1 MNSQNPLEPNEEAII
16 EKLNVPQGTQ
26 VAYAA
31 GTFADNLAL
40 QNFSY
45 LGFSFYFAVIGIPA
59 YLITIAYIIY
69 SIWDA
74 VDDPILGMLSD
85 RTRTKW
91 GRRKPWIMITTIPLC
106 ILMVVLW
113 TPPQGSYVETIIYL
127 IIMLFLF
134 DAFFTTYTVNFN
146 SLWPEMFLTVKDRSS
161 IGVWRNIFTILALLV
176 AYLVPGFIIEDI
188 TNIHGYS
195 YTTNQFMI
203 NGVIAAVLV
212 FITIVIMYKWGSFER
227 KEFSKD
233 AQNALSFIESFKVTM
248 KNKAFVYYAIT
259 ALAVFIV
266 YGILP
271 ILIPFYA
278 VQVLGMGSADSIE
291 VSLLIFLGLLVG
303 AASTPLWMKLRQKYG
318 VRKIY
323 MFALAYW
330 GITLIG
336 LMFATNAT
344 QGYIVMFFMG
354 FGLGGSLYLYD
365 QGIAEICDDDEV
377 RSGKGI
383 RREGAFYGVIAFFN
397 RFSNGINIIIISIV
411 FTGTGWGVYTPR
423 PGADVLMGLRG
434 LLGIW
439 PVIIIV
445 IAIFFLYKWPIDNQ
459 RLQEN
464 KRLLFELHT
473 KKKTTL

>member
-1 MNSQNPLEPNEEAII
+1 LSSQNQSEPNEEAII
-16 EKLNVPQGTQ
+16 EKLNVPQGIQ
-26 VAYAA
+26 VAYAT

-40 QNFSY
+40 QNFSF
-45 LGFSFYFAVIGIPA
+45 LGFSFYFAVIGLPA
-59 YLITIAYIIY
+59 PLITVAYVIY

-74 VDDPILGMLSD
+74 FDDPILGMLSD

-91 GRRKPWIMITTIPLC
+91 GRRKPWIMAATIPLC

-113 TPPQGSYVETIIYL
+113 TPPQGSYVQTIVYL
-127 IIMLFLF
+127 IIILFLF
-134 DAFFTTYTVNFN
+134 DAFFTMYTVSFN

-176 AYLVPGFIIEDI
+176 AYLVPGFIIEDM

-195 YTTNQFMI
+195 YTKDQFVI
-203 NGVIAAVLV
+203 NGAISAALV
-212 FITIVIMYKWGSFER
+212 FITIIIMFKWGSFER

-233 AQNALSFIESFKVTM
+233 SQHALSFIESFKLTI

-271 ILIPFYA
+271 ILLPFYA
-278 VQVLGMGSADSIE
+278 VQVLHMGSTDSIE

-318 VRKIY
+318 VRRTY
-323 MFALAYW
+323 MIALAYW
-330 GITLIG
+330 AITLIG
-336 LMFATNAT
+336 LMFATNAM

-397 RFSNGINIIIISIV
+397 RFSNGINIIVISIV
-411 FTGTGWGVYTPR
+411 FTGTGWGSYTPR
-423 PGADVLMGLRG
+423 PGANVLLGLRG

-439 PVIIIV
+439 PVIIIA
-445 IAIFFLYKWPIDNQ
+445 IAIIFLYKWPINNQ

-464 KRLLFELHT
+464 KRLLAELHT
-473 KKKTTL
+473 KKKANL